1 MSGLASTPP
10 TRIIP
15 DEELPYSDN
24 PSKPVAQIIPPYIS
38 NNLPTDSANVPLP
51 TTLIAVPSP
60 ASMPS
65 ISIEELPADRI
76 DSFASGGNF
85 FSLFWEYL
93 TLYWRN

>member
-1 MSGLASTPP
+1 MTGIASTPP
-10 TRIIP
+10 TRLIA

-24 PSKPVAQIIPPYIS
+24 PSVAQVIPASIIPTI
-38 NNLPTDSANVPLP
+38 PTTQIVPLP

-60 ASMPS
+60 TAVPS

-76 DSFASGGNF
+76 DSFAGGGNI
-85 FSLFWEYL
+85 FSTFWEYL